1 MEAWST
7 AILFA
12 DKMTGERKLSPDE
25 TWLLESGR
33 GPAMV
38 RQANGLRAAALG
50 AWAAAPAEGTWR
62 DIVLGVIV
70 ETARNARANGI
81 PTLPRH
87 TA

>member
-25 TWLLESGR
+25 TWLLESAR

-38 RQANGLRAAALG
+38 RRATALRAAALA
-50 AWAAAPAEGTWR
+50 AWAAAPAERAWR
-62 DIVLGVIV
+62 DIVLGVIA
-70 ETARNARANGI
+70 ETARNARANGL
-81 PTLPRH
+81 PTPPRH